1 MGEVGTQALQDR
13 ITNIIEVHK
22 EAEDITNAECI
33 GVLEIIK
40 LDLYRE
46 IAGVDEDKL
55 EDPNG

>member
-13 ITNIIEVHK
+13 ITNVIEIHK
-22 EAEDITNAECI
+22 EAEDVTKAEVI

-46 IAGVDEDKL
+46 IAGDDEDG
-55 EDPNG
+55 D